1 MSESVHGL
9 RVVTKSNSFMVKNI
23 DLLLI
28 DFVSHKF
35 VTKLYSYFFTDTIIV
50 TLDLE
55 NLMLENIQS

>member
-1 MSESVHGL
+1 
-9 RVVTKSNSFMVKNI
+9 MVKNI